1 MAIDSLLGKHNFA
14 DFRRLFRRILK
25 LKNFFRTQVVCHINF
40 WWAGVFGFWLLVK
53 SRCRVG
59 FLSQN
64 MAKILFVLYLK
75 SLIIVMVWL
84 GKVLPRCFW
93 YVFMWPR
100 FYMFIQSS
108 SKCFKPKNVF
118 SPSYFSKTY
127 KKSQNQILSKR
138 PGLELGNSASS
149 NWQLTHYSTETM
161 WRSK

>member
-59 FLSQN
+59 FLSQK

-75 SLIIVMVWL
+75 SLIIVMLWL
-84 GKVLPRCFW
+84 GKMLPRCLW

-100 FYMFIQSS
+100 FYMFIQIS
-108 SKCFKPKNVF
+108 SKCFKPKEIF
-118 SPSYFSKTY
+118 SQSYFSKTY
-127 KKSQNQILSKR
+127 KRSQNKILSKR
-138 PGLELGNSASS
+138 PKLELGNSGSQ
-149 NWQLTHYSTETM
+149 NRQLTHYSTEATQ
-161 WRSK
+161 RC